1 MLWYCCFTSVVKN
14 VFEYV
19 LMLLRLIIMFWI
31 VCLFHHF
38 SLIVPAK
45 NSKTVVLLSS
55 LHA

>member
-1 MLWYCCFTSVVKN
+1 M
-14 VFEYV
+14 FEYV

-55 LHA
+55 LHT